1 MAGEAHVWTPDEVT
15 RAAGEGARR
24 VVRYAGATPAAAGVQ
39 TTPPPAVEALR
50 RALVRG
56 LAGVPSVG
64 AVRPSSR
71 VAVASSYDPH
81 RNGFALDVMMRAGD
95 DRPERG
101 EAIASW
107 LVRNAE
113 RLGLQYVLFSR
124 YEWSASGSGAA
135 WERYTG
141 SDPHVDHVHLEVG
154 PDARRWTAAEMD
166 ARAAAA
172 LAELG
177 GDPSSAWVVVAML
190 AAAAGLALAP
200 RMIGG

>member
-1 MAGEAHVWTPDEVT
+1 MAGEQVWTPDAVT
-15 RAAGEGARR
+15 RAAGEAARR
-24 VVRYAGATPAAAGVQ
+24 VVRYAGATPVAAGVQ
-39 TTPPPAVEALR
+39 TAPPPAVEALR

-71 VAVASSYDPH
+71 IVTASTRDPH
-81 RNGFALDVMMRAGD
+81 RNGFALDVMLRAGA
-95 DRPERG
+95 DRHARG
-101 EAIASW
+101 AAIASW
-107 LVRNAE
+107 LVRHAE
-113 RLGLQYVLFSR
+113 RLGLQYVLFAG

-141 SDPHVDHVHLEVG
+141 SDPHDDHVHAEAG
-154 PDARRWTAAEMD
+154 PDARRWTAADMESRV
-166 ARAAAA
+166 AVA